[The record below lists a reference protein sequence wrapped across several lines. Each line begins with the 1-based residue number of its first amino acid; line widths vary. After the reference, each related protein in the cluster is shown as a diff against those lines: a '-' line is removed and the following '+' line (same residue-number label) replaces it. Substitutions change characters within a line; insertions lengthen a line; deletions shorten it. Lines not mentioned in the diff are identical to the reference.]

1 MPAFFRRKPIKP
13 IEKPP
18 SNVEPRKYIDLNE
31 YEVAT
36 EAGTGYQ
43 MVRVA
48 EIFKY
53 EELNDLEQYVYN
65 GDILIIDYTPIAE
78 DELTLRRITAELK
91 NVAKDVD
98 GDVVALGK
106 QYLFVTPSGIKIDR
120 NKIRAK

>member
-13 IEKPP
+13 IEKPS

-31 YEVAT
+31 YEVGT

-65 GDILIIDYTPIAE
+65 GDILIIDYTAIAD